1 LKGDFEMKKKI
12 YIDGMS
18 CGHCVSHVKE
28 ALLDI
33 GAIKVKV
40 DLEEKYAIA
49 EFEDEIT
56 DSEITEAIE
65 EVGYEVAEI
74 EED

>member
-1 LKGDFEMKKKI
+1 MKKKI

-18 CGHCVSHVKE
+18 CSHCVSHVKE

-40 DLEEKYAIA
+40 DLEEKFAMV
-49 EFEDEIT
+49 EFDEEVSDNDIV
-56 DSEITEAIE
+56 DAIE
-65 EVGYEVAEI
+65 EVGYEVTEI

>member
-1 LKGDFEMKKKI
+1 MIKKI
-12 YIDGMS
+12 YIEGMS

-40 DLEEKYAIA
+40 DLEEKFATA
-49 EFEDEIT
+49 DFDDEIS
-56 DSEITEAIE
+56 DSDITMAIE
-65 EVGYEVAEI
+65 DVGYEVAEI